1 MDAEGGG
8 GECGGEKEREEVG
21 KEVAHEGSVFGK
33 RGWWEGETWRSGGVG
48 GRVVMGWGGGVEWEG
63 WG

>member
-8 GECGGEKEREEVG
+8 GECGGEKEREEGG

-33 RGWWEGETWRSGGVG
+33 RG
-48 GRVVMGWGGGVEWEG
+48 
-63 WG
+63 